1 MFSLK
6 VAYDDNSEKLV
17 KELEELISF
26 KYPLIKLETFHENL
40 FKERKKAFKLKN
52 IYSARKCPFAVLLDI
67 DKNVVSVFY
76 SEDNKCTI
84 DNIQKTL
91 IQFIPYENSS
101 N

>member
-6 VAYDDNSEKLV
+6 IAYDDNSEKLV
-17 KELEELISF
+17 KELEELISS
-26 KYPLIKLETFHENL
+26 KYPLIELETFHENI

-52 IYSARKCPFAVLLDI
+52 VYSARKCPFAVLLDI
-67 DKNVVSVFY
+67 DKNVVSAFY
-76 SEDNKCTI
+76 SENNKCTL

-91 IQFIPYENSS
+91 TQFISYENSS